1 MLKKLNNPKIMTN
14 QYQSWAWNINNDS
27 NHRSTNTNEALNCDF
42 STNVITT
49 RITVPLPLV
58 ISGRLARHAAPV
70 KDDDGN
76 NLVMPQEVD
85 VVHEVADVSPG
96 CGAFRVHT

>member
-1 MLKKLNNPKIMTN
+1 MMIQMTDLK
-14 QYQSWAWNINNDS
+14 
-27 NHRSTNTNEALNCDF
+27 TNEVLNCYL
-42 STNVITT
+42 SKNTITT

-58 ISGRLARHAAPV
+58 ISGHLARHAAPV
-70 KDDDGN
+70 KDDDGD

>member
-1 MLKKLNNPKIMTN
+1 M
-14 QYQSWAWNINNDS
+14 SS
-27 NHRSTNTNEALNCDF
+27 
-42 STNVITT
+42 
-49 RITVPLPLV
+49 ITVPLPLV

-70 KDDDGN
+70 EDDDGN